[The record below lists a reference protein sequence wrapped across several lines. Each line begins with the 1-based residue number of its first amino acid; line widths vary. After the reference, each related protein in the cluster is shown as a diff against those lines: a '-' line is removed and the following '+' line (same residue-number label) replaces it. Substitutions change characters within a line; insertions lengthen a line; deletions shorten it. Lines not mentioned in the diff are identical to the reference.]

1 MNFGLETELAH
12 SYDHMVQKG
21 QTTQTDNSTNYT
33 GNNRTSTHGNNYS
46 MLYDPKYSVVV

>member
-33 GNNRTSTHGNNYS
+33 RQQPNVYTW
-46 MLYDPKYSVVV
+46 K